1 MMLLTVPIVDFSFK
15 IITLFLILIPHSS
28 FARNEV
34 LISLSEAG
42 KSNDPLSAEEADD
55 FKFLGSFTTGT
66 GSGAIDQPI
75 DGLLHIVS
83 ATCKNE
89 DDELDQDVPDAEWI
103 AVIFIPSLD
112 DITTETSSD
121 KQQPQCNILEMV
133 KAAMLFGA
141 SAALLIT
148 MEPKWMSNLYAWNN
162 LHFPVVSVSKNDAK
176 KMTSAIKRFWNGK
189 NLKILMQLTE
199 QKEEKQI
206 MNFGTVVGS
215 VCVRMGGVDPNF
227 RGWRSIV
234 CKGGNYTI
242 NKYSHRLTLWST
254 CGRSYGGTFNE
265 WDGTTCPGR
274 GVTTQVSPNSILS
287 LALSIV
293 GGMILLLIMN
303 RKTQNMENQL
313 VIEDVEEALR
323 RLARTAIMKMPT
335 RKYKRKRHQQNN
347 YAECA
352 VCLDRFLPNQLVRVL
367 PCYHSFH
374 CKCVDA
380 WLLKRRTCPLC
391 KFNIIEHK
399 IKSCSSSIPQDL

>member
-206 MNFGTVVGS
+206 M
-215 VCVRMGGVDPNF
+215 
-227 RGWRSIV
+227 
-234 CKGGNYTI
+234 
-242 NKYSHRLTLWST
+242 YSHRLTLWST

>member
-242 NKYSHRLTLWST
+242 NK
-254 CGRSYGGTFNE
+254 
-265 WDGTTCPGR
+265 
-274 GVTTQVSPNSILS
+274 VSPNSILS